1 MERFSRR
8 RVEVAEGPM
17 KRRTAVCNGHFDE
30 ADLTAVVKGCTH
42 SRSAG
47 SLLSTSKAIEEL
59 RVISGDFVTSD
70 EEMADAISRVAI
82 ALGCTVVFDEQPG
95 ADTLSLP
102 PQRTD
107 VAA

>member
-1 MERFSRR
+1 
-8 RVEVAEGPM
+8 VY
-17 KRRTAVCNGHFDE
+17 NGHFDE
-30 ADLTAVVKGCTH
+30 ADLMSVVKGCTH

-82 ALGCTVVFDEQPG
+82 AMGCTVVFDEQPG
-95 ADTLSLP
+95 ADTLSMP
-102 PQRTD
+102 PLRAD